1 MGTFSPFAKIM
12 LNIFTHGVDQY
23 NIIEIPRLTP
33 CGAVERYQIQKGCV
47 ITAING
53 KMTLKE
59 GCAKYIV
66 NTCHV
71 VDGDSFVIAE
81 CIKTKRNTLIKI
93 SI

>member
-12 LNIFTHGVDQY
+12 LNVFKHEVDQY

-47 ITAING
+47 ITATNG

-59 GCAKYIV
+59 GCTKYIV
-66 NTCHV
+66 ETCHV

-81 CIKTKRNTLIKI
+81 SVNTKRISLIKI
-93 SI
+93 SR